1 MPSGGDHRPAPRGG
15 WPCMNCP
22 EGSGG
27 FAAESITDRTIRP
40 RRSVRYLD
48 LLLPCV
54 DRDSGE
60 CLRHLRLRGSLSTD
74 PILAQAASA
83 RGDHRNRDQNG
94 GFLFRRKPPAA
105 RG

>member
-1 MPSGGDHRPAPRGG
+1 
-15 WPCMNCP
+15 MNCP

-54 DRDSGE
+54 DHDSRE
-60 CLRHLRLRGSLSTD
+60 WLRHLRLRCPLPTD

-83 RGDHRNRDQNG
+83 RGSLETRPNR
-94 GFLFRRKPPAA
+94 
-105 RG
+105 